1 EHMFI
6 PYYGTIIL
14 AGLAAAIIM
23 PRIPP
28 LSKKA
33 DTLYDHAVVHEA
45 EPIENNQS
53 LWKRGMRE
61 AALRAKEITSFKPV
75 VKGGTHNVLM
85 MWLEVVPVVM
95 AVGTI
100 ATMIAEF
107 TPIFHWIGMPL
118 IPLLELLQI
127 PEATEAAQTVVV
139 GFADMFLSAL
149 LGIVILTAMTRFMMT
164 FLSFI

>member
-1 EHMFI
+1 
-6 PYYGTIIL
+6 
-14 AGLAAAIIM
+14 
-23 PRIPP
+23 
-28 LSKKA
+28 
-33 DTLYDHAVVHEA
+33 
-45 EPIENNQS
+45 
-53 LWKRGMRE
+53 RE

-107 TPIFHWIGMPL
+107 TPIFHWIGMPF
-118 IPLLELLQI
+118 IQLLELLQI

-139 GFADMFLSAL
+139 GFADMFLFAL
-149 LGIVILTAMTRFMMT
+149 FGSVIDNEMFRVMLV
-164 FLSFI
+164 FIYV

>member
-1 EHMFI
+1 GYYTKRDAAVIGTTFSLISIAITIVVLIRLHLEHMFI
-6 PYYGTIIL
+6 PYSNTIIL
-14 AGLAAAIIM
+14 VGLSAAIIM
-23 PRIPP
+23 QRIPP
-28 LSKKA
+28 LSIKPH
-33 DTLYDHAVVHEA
+33 TLYAHTDVQESEA
-45 EPIENNQS
+45 IDDTPS

-107 TPIFHWIGMPL
+107 TPIFHWIG
-118 IPLLELLQI
+118 
-127 PEATEAAQTVVV
+127 
-139 GFADMFLSAL
+139 
-149 LGIVILTAMTRFMMT
+149 
-164 FLSFI
+164 